1 MMDHVIGLKCVL
13 CGAEY
18 APDEVLYVCP
28 KHGDEGILDVVY
40 DYDLIRRRLTR
51 ESLAVSGDRSI
62 WRYKPLL
69 PVHPDSP
76 VPPLAVGWTPLHPA
90 HRLREHLGLSDLW
103 IKDDTRNPSAS
114 FKDRASA
121 VGIVKAQ
128 ELGRDLIVAA
138 STGNAASSLACLS
151 ASVGMRNVIFVPQSA
166 PQAKIAQL
174 LVFGATVF
182 AVRGSYDLA
191 FDLSLAATR
200 EYGWYSRN
208 TAYNPYLSEG
218 KKTAALEICE
228 QLDWQPPDRIFVS
241 VGDGCIIGGLGK
253 GLRDLVAL
261 GFIEKLPKLVGVQ
274 AEGSSVLYEAW
285 SRGSEEI
292 RPVPPHTLADSI
304 ASERPRD
311 RVKALRA
318 VRDTGG
324 EFVTVSDDE
333 ILAAMRLLGRTTG
346 VFGEPAGSASLA
358 GLLKMQRRGQI
369 DPAERIVVLVT
380 GNGLKDVGSAVKATG
395 GPHIIEPTVEALREA
410 VTESKLLRGG

>member
-1 MMDHVIGLKCVL
+1 MDHVLGLKCVL

-18 APDEVLYVCP
+18 RPDQVQYVCP
-28 KHGDEGILDVVY
+28 RHGDEGILDVVY

-51 ESLAVSGDRSI
+51 QSLAADGERSI

-69 PVHPDSP
+69 PVQPDSP
-76 VPPLAVGWTPLHPA
+76 VPLLAVGWTPLYPA
-90 HRLREHLGLSDLW
+90 RRLRQRLGLPHLW
-103 IKDDTRNPSAS
+103 VKDDGRNPSAS

-138 STGNAASSLACLS
+138 STGNAAASLACLS
-151 ASVGMRNVIFVPQSA
+151 ASVGLRNVIFVPHSA

-174 LVFGATVF
+174 LVFGATVI
-182 AVRGSYDLA
+182 AVQGSYDQA

-228 QLDWQPPDRIFVS
+228 QLEWQAPDRIFVS

-253 GLRDLVAL
+253 GLRDLLAL
-261 GFIEKLPKLVGVQ
+261 GLVDWLPRLVGVQ
-274 AEGSSVLYEAW
+274 AEGSAVLHEAW
-285 SRGSEEI
+285 RRGSEDI
-292 RPVPPHTLADSI
+292 RPVPPTTLADSI
-304 ASERPRD
+304 ASEVPRD
-311 RVKALRA
+311 RIKALRA

-324 EFVTVSDDE
+324 AFVTVSDGE
-333 ILAAMRLLGRTTG
+333 ILDAMRLLGETSG
-346 VFGEPAGSASLA
+346 VFGEPAGSAPLA
-358 GLLKMQRRGQI
+358 GLLKMHRQGQI

-380 GNGLKDVGSAVKATG
+380 GSGLKDVGSAVKATG
-395 GPHIIEPTVEALREA
+395 GPHLIEPTVEALRQA
-410 VTESKLLRGG
+410 VAVLGLS